1 MTIWRAQ
8 WSEAH
13 FQMIPS
19 CHNSIVPEWL
29 SHHRGKESK
38 FISYLTWQQE
48 LWLKTDLR
56 YLEQLLVITSINA
69 SILLSC
75 LWSTFMCTVII
86 CWRGMGLQGENKTE
100 LFYYL
105 SLEIRWNRRVLI
117 KENSKAD
124 HRAKRKRISITNAK
138 PREAEMKILLNQEF

>member
-1 MTIWRAQ
+1 
-8 WSEAH
+8 
-13 FQMIPS
+13 
-19 CHNSIVPEWL
+19 
-29 SHHRGKESK
+29 
-38 FISYLTWQQE
+38 
-48 LWLKTDLR
+48 
-56 YLEQLLVITSINA
+56 
-69 SILLSC
+69 
-75 LWSTFMCTVII
+75 
-86 CWRGMGLQGENKTE
+86 MGLQGENKTE